1 MHIKKELIRAGI
13 WWGLLLIFFLA
24 TNPVNLPVYILFVP
38 FVMLGFAVYE
48 LVGLLIALY
57 SHGRTRI
64 TDASAKKQKAAA
76 ISVAILTVIITGLES
91 LGELAVRDIV
101 VVVLL
106 AIGAYFYFVRSY
118 VQE

>member
-1 MHIKKELIRAGI
+1 MHIKKELLRTGI
-13 WWGLLLIFFLA
+13 WWGLLLAFFLI

-38 FVMLGFAVYE
+38 FIMLGFATYE
-48 LVGLLIALY
+48 LVGLLVALY

-76 ISVAILTVIITGLES
+76 VAVSILTVIIAGLES
-91 LGELAVRDIV
+91 LGELTIRDVV

-106 AIGAYFYFVRSY
+106 ALGAYFYFVRSY